1 MGDERRKILEM
12 LRDGKI
18 SVEDAYAFGLGSP
31 GAAPDRRTVLEMLQ
45 DGKISVEDAYAFGL
59 GSPGVGAEETEGPST
74 PVAEAVAEGT
84 SVPAAERPI
93 PANPKFL
100 RVVVDSADGDK
111 VNIRVPLALI
121 RTGIKMGALIPQH
134 AHEQLE
140 HHGVDLAAL
149 SQLDPDELVQALAAL
164 TVDVDAADGD
174 TVRIYCE

>member
-1 MGDERRKILEM
+1 MDEDRRKILEM

-31 GAAPDRRTVLEMLQ
+31 GVAPDRRKILEMLQ
-45 DGKISVEDAYAFGL
+45 EGKISVEDAYAFGL
-59 GSPGVGAEETEGPST
+59 GSPAAGSEETEGSSR
-74 PVAEAVAEGT
+74 VAKAVAEGT
-84 SVPAAERPI
+84 SVPAAERPV

-100 RVVVDSADGDK
+100 RVVIDAASGDK
-111 VNIRVPLALI
+111 VNIRVPMALI
-121 RTGIKMGALIPQH
+121 RTGIKMGALIPER

-164 TVDVDAADGD
+164 TVDVDAAAGD